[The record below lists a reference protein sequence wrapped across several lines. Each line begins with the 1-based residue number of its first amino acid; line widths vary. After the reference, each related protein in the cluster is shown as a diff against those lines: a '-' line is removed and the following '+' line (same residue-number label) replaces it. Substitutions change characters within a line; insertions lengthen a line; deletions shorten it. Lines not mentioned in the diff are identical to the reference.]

1 MLAYRTYEVLREF
14 LAFVNVA
21 ANLTDISLFLLLG
34 LRFYV
39 VEIVLIGR

>member
-14 LAFVNVA
+14 LAFINVA
-21 ANLTDISLFLLLG
+21 ANLTDIALFLFLR
-34 LRFYV
+34 LRFDM

>member
-1 MLAYRTYEVLREF
+1 MLTYRTYKVLRKF

-21 ANLTDISLFLLLG
+21 ANLTDITLFLLLG
-34 LRFYV
+34 FRFDV